1 MKILVAGA
9 TGAIGRRLIPLL
21 IACGYEVICTTRA
34 AEKAVLLQKLG
45 ASPVVVDALGRDG
58 LATAVRDVQPDV
70 VIHQLTDLSARD
82 FSANSRLR
90 REGTRNLVDAARA
103 VGVRR
108 LIAQSISWVY
118 VPGLG
123 PADESVPLDSEA
135 PLPRRTMIEAVQAL
149 ETAVAEMEE
158 WVVLRY
164 GLLYGSGTWYAP
176 DGFIADQVR
185 RGELC
190 ADEGISSF
198 LHVDDAARAALLA
211 LDWPQGIVNV
221 VDDEPAKG
229 TVWLPVYAATLDAPV
244 PPATGGQERGAR
256 GAANSKARQRLHW
269 EPLYPSWREGFGQ
282 VAREW
287 RSQADAS

>member
-1 MKILVAGA
+1 
-9 TGAIGRRLIPLL
+9 
-21 IACGYEVICTTRA
+21 
-34 AEKAVLLQKLG
+34 
-45 ASPVVVDALGRDG
+45 
-58 LATAVRDVQPDV
+58 
-70 VIHQLTDLSARD
+70 
-82 FSANSRLR
+82 
-90 REGTRNLVDAARA
+90 
-103 VGVRR
+103 
-108 LIAQSISWVY
+108 
-118 VPGLG
+118 
-123 PADESVPLDSEA
+123 
-135 PLPRRTMIEAVQAL
+135 MIEAVQAL

-164 GLLYGSGTWYAP
+164 GLLYGPGTWYAP

-229 TVWLPVYAATLDAPV
+229 IVWLPVFAATLDAPA

-269 EPLYPSWREGFGQ
+269 EPLYPSWREGFVQ

-287 RSQADAS
+287 RSQAEAL